1 MEDEFVVPSFSCD
14 EIDSVKGNQNI
25 SQINPTQ
32 IRISAKST
40 PPKSE
45 YQPNQPHP
53 NQKGSRLLSDIF

>member
-45 YQPNQPHP
+45 RIPLI
-53 NQKGSRLLSDIF
+53 K